1 MKKLIFSAFMA
12 VLALC
17 LPASAESA
25 ARTVPVQVDGVA
37 LEGKAYLDGGVTYA
51 PLRDLLEAMG
61 GWTVRWDGGTGT
73 AVAES
78 QCGTLRLTA
87 DPDRDTLTLNGETRP
102 AAVTVLEGRTYVPL
116 RLTAEALG
124 GSAAWDPWMGGAAVT
139 TAGAEHDAV
148 DYYWLSRIIYAASG
162 ADSLEGQ
169 IAVGNVVL
177 NRVESG
183 DFPDSIPA
191 VIFEGAGE
199 DVVQF
204 EPVANGMVYQAPS
217 DQAMEAARRVLAGE
231 TTAGNS
237 LYFYAPALSQG
248 AWINA
253 SRTYELTI
261 GCHRFYS

>member
-1 MKKLIFSAFMA
+1 MA
-12 VLALC
+12 V
-17 LPASAESA
+17 
-25 ARTVPVQVDGVA
+25 
-37 LEGKAYLDGGVTYA
+37 
-51 PLRDLLEAMG
+51 
-61 GWTVRWDGGTGT
+61 
-73 AVAES
+73 
-78 QCGTLRLTA
+78 
-87 DPDRDTLTLNGETRP
+87 
-102 AAVTVLEGRTYVPL
+102 
-116 RLTAEALG
+116 
-124 GSAAWDPWMGGAAVT
+124 GS
-139 TAGAEHDAV
+139 
-148 DYYWLSRIIYAASG
+148 
-162 ADSLEGQ
+162 
-169 IAVGNVVL
+169 VVL